1 MITLR
6 GLFRDLKFLIGCFV
20 YLVKHYSLFS
30 GLKFQGRQE
39 RIVYLLCNGPSLKN
53 DMETIKKLK
62 GVDFIVVNFMANDS
76 LFWEIKP
83 QYYTLIRCF
92 LQIGERIDIWKDWR
106 YYLIPSIVLIGK

>member
-39 RIVYLLCNGPSLKN
+39 RIVYLL
-53 DMETIKKLK
+53 
-62 GVDFIVVNFMANDS
+62 
-76 LFWEIKP
+76 
-83 QYYTLIRCF
+83 
-92 LQIGERIDIWKDWR
+92 
-106 YYLIPSIVLIGK
+106 